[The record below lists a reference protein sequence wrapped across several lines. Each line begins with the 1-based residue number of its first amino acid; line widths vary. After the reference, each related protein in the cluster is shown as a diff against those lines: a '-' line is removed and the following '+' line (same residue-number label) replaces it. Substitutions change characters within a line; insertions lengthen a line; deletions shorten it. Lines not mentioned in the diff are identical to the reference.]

1 MKKFVFTVMTLA
13 FALLSTMSVN
23 AQENFLKRGFRGF
36 AELSESTGFSDAE
49 DEYLLQA
56 GFTGGYQINRMFFVG
71 GGVAPSLYLYDNDWT
86 DEIDTGFVMPIYGAF
101 RADFIDNTI
110 SPFAEIRG
118 GYYITDDYD
127 SHGGYFYT
135 GGGCRF
141 KRFSVSAGY
150 SLYAHDHYTGSFAT
164 VKAAFEF

>member
-36 AELSESTGFSDAE
+36 GELSAQTGFDDAK
-49 DEYLLQA
+49 DEYLLQ
-56 GFTGGYQINRMFFVG
+56 GSFTGGYQINRMFFVG
-71 GGVAPSLYLYDNDWT
+71 GGVAPSLSMYDNDWT

-118 GYYITDDYD
+118 GYYITNDYD
-127 SHGGYFYT
+127 AHGGYFYT
-135 GGGCRF
+135 GAGCRF
-141 KRFSVSAGY
+141 NHFSVSAGY
-150 SLYAHDHYTGSFAT
+150 SLYLDDHFNGSFAG
-164 VKAAFEF
+164 VKAGFEF

>member
-71 GGVAPSLYLYDNDWT
+71 GGVAPSLYLYDFELA
-86 DEIDTGFVMPIYGAF
+86 DEIVTGFVMPIYGAV

-127 SHGGYFYT
+127 THGGYFYT
-135 GGGCRF
+135 GAGCRF

>member
-1 MKKFVFTVMTLA
+1 MKKYVFTVLTLA

-71 GGVAPSLYLYDNDWT
+71 GGVAPSLYLYDNDWA
-86 DEIDTGFVMPIYGAF
+86 DEIVTGFVMPIYGAV

-118 GYYITDDYD
+118 GYYITDHSD

>member
-36 AELSESTGFSDAE
+36 GELSAQTGFDDAK
-49 DEYLLQA
+49 DEYLLQ
-56 GFTGGYQINRMFFVG
+56 GSFTGGYQINRMFFVG
-71 GGVAPSLYLYDNDWT
+71 GGVAPSLSMYDNDWT

-118 GYYITDDYD
+118 GYYITNYYADI
-127 SHGGYFYT
+127 ST
-135 GGGCRF
+135 LAL
-141 KRFSVSAGY
+141 VAALTISAY
-150 SLYAHDHYTGSFAT
+150 RRAIHFI
-164 VKAAFEF
+164 